1 MPGGRA
7 ACHVPNFT
15 LVNVRLCTALPCL
28 PTLLGLTLN
37 PALHCPPSSPLPPPP
52 LPLLPP
58 RSYDLTDDPA
68 IADAAFPEPVF
79 DTSSNI
85 SPAESVAIVAMPVA
99 ARAAAFALLF
109 GNNSTQPSQAAA
121 TLGEPRV

>member
-37 PALHCPPSSPLPPPP
+37 PALHCLALPPN
-52 LPLLPP
+52 PLLGLTLNPALHCLALPP
-58 RSYDLTDDPA
+58 NPLLGLTLNPA
-68 IADAAFPEPVF
+68 LHCLALPPNPLRPHSKPCSALPC
-79 DTSSNI
+79 
-85 SPAESVAIVAMPVA
+85 PAS
-99 ARAAAFALLF
+99 
-109 GNNSTQPSQAAA
+109 
-121 TLGEPRV
+121 